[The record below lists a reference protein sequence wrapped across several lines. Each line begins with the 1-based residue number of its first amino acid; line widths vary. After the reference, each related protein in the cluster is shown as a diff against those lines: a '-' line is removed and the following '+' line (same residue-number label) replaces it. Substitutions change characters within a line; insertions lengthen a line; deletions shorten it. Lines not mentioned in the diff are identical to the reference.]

1 MPETLRLIGDDTFG
15 YEVDRLGIEQ
25 AQPAEVLSLTKDAIV
40 IKQPRHKYWAGKY
53 MDRAYAPPEILV
65 YRILEWKPDR
75 MLTVQHVISWETKR
89 QRDPIKMP
97 QFD

>member
-1 MPETLRLIGDDTFG
+1 
-15 YEVDRLGIEQ
+15 
-25 AQPAEVLSLTKDAIV
+25 
-40 IKQPRHKYWAGKY
+40 